1 MGHPVDCI
9 HCAPTLIENMYEY
22 TTDHGGDFSPLR
34 SLKILQP
41 GGAALSDDIVQALV
55 AKGVNVKTTYG
66 STEIGPPF
74 RSIPPTLNNPKCYT
88 FRNLYPDNP
97 FLKMEEVGE
106 GLYECVVHKG
116 FELAA
121 ELWEGKPDDEAYRTN
136 DLFIQDPPG
145 SGFFVLQGRK
155 DDILVHSNGE
165 NTSAGP
171 LQLDIQTA
179 SKIIYKAL
187 ALGNSRPCVSL
198 LVEVHA
204 EYDPANELIQDQIW
218 ETVQQ
223 VNTRYPT
230 HSQIMRHMIHILPK
244 GSTLAVTPKGN
255 VKRKE
260 AERVYAPEI
269 AQLYS
274 DDSSS
279 PLFPTSSSSSTEPL
293 SEFLRHTLSSLS
305 NIPVSQIEDYT
316 TLYDLGIDS
325 RLALSLRSS
334 LSHHLKRSISLSTLF
349 ENPSISQ
356 LVSVFSPPTPSSSL
370 SLPLTSPKSTS
381 TQVIQGL
388 ISKLSAEFAFWPQRS
403 LPSIYPPVTKET
415 ILLTGG
421 SGSLGTA
428 LLETLTASP
437 AVSKI
442 YAMMR
447 GTNHFLK
454 LQKSLES
461 RGMDTSILGDGN
473 GGGKVQV
480 LNFSMQ
486 DPLLGLGIEE
496 YAILAKDVTVVVGN
510 AWKMDFNAAVGEFE
524 GDCLRSEFCPFPY
537 APIICHTSYHWP
549 SWIWTTAFTNS
560 SQFSSMSELELGH
573 GSYPGPFEH
582 EMVELTTLTDT
593 MHLLRLCLAG
603 RPKTFAF
610 TSSISTCMGPGHTEL
625 SVKEEAIGEDPSVTL
640 GTGYA
645 QSKYIGIFYPSSSF
659 LSPHLAC
666 TPSLAL
672 QISNSSLTR
681 TAISHSRL
689 LRIMANTKP
698 PKVERLLQ
706 LLPPH
711 LSHHI
716 PIKLLRVG
724 QLCAT
729 GHWNTNEMWPILFAT
744 SFHPS
749 INAIPLFLKKSV
761 DWIPVDV
768 AARTICEVLL
778 AETLLNAGNAEN
790 NGGHAVH
797 NIVNPHRISWSSLVS
812 MLQST
817 KVSTGNDKME
827 EVTMA
832 EWVGRLNALAEKG
845 VDPNEVPGLRLLGFF
860 EDMVGDEEESKVFET
875 EKTRGISKNL
885 RECEGMK
892 REWIEN
898 NVRVWRESGFLI

>member
-1 MGHPVDCI
+1 MGHPVDCV

-22 TTDHGGDFSPLR
+22 TTSNGGDFSLLR

-41 GGAALSDDIVQALV
+41 GGAALSDGIVQALV

-106 GLYECVVHKG
+106 GHYECVVYKG

-121 ELWEGKPDDEAYRTN
+121 ELWDGKPDDEAHRTN

-165 NTSAGP
+165 KTSAGA

-198 LVEVHA
+198 LVEVYA
-204 EYDPANELIQDQIW
+204 EYDPANELTQDQIW

-279 PLFPTSSSSSTEPL
+279 PSSPTSPSSTEPL

-305 NIPVSQIEDYT
+305 NVPVSEIEDYT

-334 LSHHLKRSISLSTLF
+334 LSHHLNHSIPVCTLF

-370 SLPLTSPKSTS
+370 LLPPTAPKPTS
-381 TQVIQGL
+381 TQVIKGL

-415 ILLTGG
+415 ILLTGA

-428 LLETLTASP
+428 LLETLSASS

-442 YAMMR
+442 YAMVR
-447 GTNHFLK
+447 GPNHFLK

-473 GGGKVQV
+473 GRGKVQV
-480 LNFSMQ
+480 LNFSIQ

-510 AWKMDFNAAVGEFE
+510 AWKTDFNAGVGWFE
-524 GDCLRSEFCPFPY
+524 GDCLRSEFCPFPN
-537 APIICHTSYHWP
+537 APIICYTSYHCL
-549 SWIWTTAFTNS
+549 SWIWTTVATNP
-560 SQFSSMSELELGH
+560 SQFSSMSEIELGH
-573 GSYPGPFEH
+573 CSYPSPFEH
-582 EMVELTTLTDT
+582 VRADNSYRYNAPPPPLPRRSSQN
-593 MHLLRLCLAG
+593 LR
-603 RPKTFAF
+603 
-610 TSSISTCMGPGHTEL
+610 
-625 SVKEEAIGEDPSVTL
+625 
-640 GTGYA
+640 
-645 QSKYIGIFYPSSSF
+645 
-659 LSPHLAC
+659 
-666 TPSLAL
+666 
-672 QISNSSLTR
+672 
-681 TAISHSRL
+681 
-689 LRIMANTKP
+689 
-698 PKVERLLQ
+698 
-706 LLPPH
+706 
-711 LSHHI
+711 
-716 PIKLLRVG
+716 
-724 QLCAT
+724 
-729 GHWNTNEMWPILFAT
+729 
-744 SFHPS
+744 FHRQYQY
-749 INAIPLFLKKSV
+749 LYG
-761 DWIPVDV
+761 
-768 AARTICEVLL
+768 ARTY
-778 AETLLNAGNAEN
+778 
-790 NGGHAVH
+790 
-797 NIVNPHRISWSSLVS
+797 
-812 MLQST
+812 
-817 KVSTGNDKME
+817 
-827 EVTMA
+827 
-832 EWVGRLNALAEKG
+832 
-845 VDPNEVPGLRLLGFF
+845 
-860 EDMVGDEEESKVFET
+860 
-875 EKTRGISKNL
+875 
-885 RECEGMK
+885 
-892 REWIEN
+892 
-898 NVRVWRESGFLI
+898 